1 MAYQNIYQGLNLN
14 THEYYSYVSS
24 LSKEFNEIR
33 DMQLVSLSLSVC
45 SGTTLAA
52 LKCNGFCSNYI
63 WDFGSK
69 FKVEAIVSSN
79 QPKWSL
85 FGWAGP
91 IQVERSSPARHGGK
105 PRRGKRDSK
114 RNPKSFPLHAVPRD
128 GGGGGRRRE
137 GRRGAGRG
145 GGADS
150 AGSAVHVQPPPAH
163 GGVLPGPGI
172 LPPPSRNPLL
182 CFLSFSPLSSG
193 GEARRAWRLYGRRW
207 RRGTSEQSI
216 GKEGASSQ
224 P

>member
-1 MAYQNIYQGLNLN
+1 MAYQNIYQGLNPN

-128 GGGGGRRRE
+128 GGGGGRRRRRRAQAAVAE
-137 GRRGAGRG
+137 QIAQAVQSTSNLLQLMEESSPAQVSSPLHLAIPFSASFPSLPSPAEERRGALGGCTGAG
-145 GGADS
+145 GGE
-150 AGSAVHVQPPPAH
+150 GPA
-163 GGVLPGPGI
+163 
-172 LPPPSRNPLL
+172 SR
-182 CFLSFSPLSSG
+182 
-193 GEARRAWRLYGRRW
+193 A
-207 RRGTSEQSI
+207 
-216 GKEGASSQ
+216 
-224 P
+224 